1 MGTFQQR
8 PEGGGRREG
17 QEVILGRS
25 VQAED
30 TARAGPELGPCPRNL
45 SERARGEM
53 QGRRGDESPGLGA
66 PDRCEVCSYVGV

>member
-8 PEGGGRREG
+8 PEGGGRRG

-30 TARAGPELGPCPRNL
+30 TARARAL
-45 SERARGEM
+45 SLAFV
-53 QGRRGDESPGLGA
+53 QGT
-66 PDRCEVCSYVGV
+66 

>member
-30 TARAGPELGPCPRNL
+30 TARARAL
-45 SERARGEM
+45 SLALV
-53 QGRRGDESPGLGA
+53 QGT
-66 PDRCEVCSYVGV
+66 